1 MSVATGTGT
10 GTGNKA
16 GAGAGTAAGARTGT
30 GTDTRTG
37 TGAGLSVTLCRDER
51 QFAALET
58 QWAAL
63 HRGCAAAT
71 PFQSHSWLYSW
82 WLSYGTPGRL
92 RVVLVRRGGRL
103 VGAAPLMLAH
113 RPLPLLV
120 PLGGSISD
128 FSDILIDGTQPPG
141 TLAALT
147 EGLLRAARHTVIDLR
162 EVRPGAAAER
172 LYDRWPG
179 ARRRLSDSVCLEL
192 PAEPIEQ
199 LVKRLA
205 SARAQRVRAKL
216 RKLDALGIEER
227 DVAEHEV
234 PGAIRELLRLHEL
247 QWRGRGVT
255 PEHLRPRFAEHL
267 TRATRRMVRDGDAVL
282 TEYRLDG
289 AVVAA
294 NVTLHSAQLSGGY
307 LYGADPQLRTKK
319 VDVAAMLLRR
329 DARSAAES
337 GRTVIS
343 LLRGTEP
350 YKSHWRPAVVTNERL
365 LLAPAPLTP
374 VLSLYAAQL
383 AGRDRAAA
391 TVNSLRPVVGEWRTR
406 LSTRLG
412 ARTGTREAAD
422 GR

>member
-1 MSVATGTGT
+1 MAVAAGTT
-10 GTGNKA
+10 S
-16 GAGAGTAAGARTGT
+16 GAGAGVRTGGGPGSGTAAGS
-30 GTDTRTG
+30 
-37 TGAGLSVTLCRDER
+37 GLSVTLCRDER

-63 HRGCAAAT
+63 YRGCATAT

-92 RVVLVRRGGRL
+92 RVVLVRRGGQL
-103 VGAAPLMLAH
+103 VGAAPLMLTH

-120 PLGGSISD
+120 PLGGGISD
-128 FSDILIDGTQPPG
+128 FSDVLIDGSQPSG
-141 TLAALT
+141 TLTALA
-147 EGLLRAARHTVIDLR
+147 EGLRRAAPHALIDLR
-162 EVRPGAAAER
+162 EVRPGAAAEE
-172 LYDRWPG
+172 LYACWPG

-192 PAEPIEQ
+192 PAEPIDQ

-205 SARAQRVRAKL
+205 SGRAQRVRAKL
-216 RKLDALGIEER
+216 RKLDALGIEGR
-227 DVAEHEV
+227 AVPEHEV
-234 PGAIRELLRLHEL
+234 PCGIRELLRLHEL

-267 TRATRRMVRDGDAVL
+267 TRATQRMVRDGDAAL

-294 NVTLHSAQLSGGY
+294 NVTLQSARLSGGY
-307 LYGADPQLRTKK
+307 LYGADPQLRTRK
-319 VDVAAMLLRR
+319 VDVATMLLRR
-329 DARSAAES
+329 DARHAAES

-350 YKSHWRPAVVTNERL
+350 YKSHWRPAVVTNQRL
-365 LLAPAPLTP
+365 LLATAALAP

-383 AGRDRAAA
+383 AGRDRAADA
-391 TVNSLRPVVGEWRTR
+391 VRTIGPVVRDWRTR
-406 LSTRLG
+406 LGGR
-412 ARTGTREAAD
+412 RAD
-422 GR
+422 GERPAAGGR